1 MKKLAVLLGAFLFSY
16 AAFAQGFYMEMKL
29 SSSDKGD
36 MGVMKAYSQDGN
48 NRSEIDITTPMGP
61 LAVVTII
68 LKGTPNTLYM
78 INEKGKTYSEN
89 DITKNN
95 QYKDYPQDDY
105 EVTVLGKEKVNGY
118 NSTHVKVVH
127 KSGAQT
133 EEMWT
138 STEVVDYSA
147 FLTAK
152 TKFTGRE
159 NLNKALAAKG
169 ATGFPVR
176 IKTSEHG
183 MDIQVDLVKAEKKNN
198 PASLFSLDGYTKSGV
213 TTNGMSQ
220 QELIQKLQNMTPEER
235 EKFKEDMMKQYG
247 QQPH

>member
-1 MKKLAVLLGAFLFSY
+1 MKKIAALLSAFLFSY
-16 AAFAQGFYMEMKL
+16 GAFAQGFYMEMKL

-48 NRSEIDITTPMGP
+48 TRSEINITTPMGP
-61 LAVVTII
+61 IDVVTII
-68 LKGTPNTLYM
+68 LKSNPNTLYM
-78 INEKGKTYSEN
+78 LNEKGKTYSEN

-118 NSTHVKVVH
+118 NTTHVKVVH

-169 ATGFPVR
+169 AEGFPVR

-183 MDIQVDLVKAEKKNN
+183 VDVQVDLVKAEKRNFN
-198 PASLFSLDGYTKSGV
+198 ASLFSLDGYTKSSSSMS
-213 TTNGMSQ
+213 GMSQ
-220 QELIQKLQNMTPEER
+220 QEMIQKVQNMTPEER
-235 EKFKEDMMKQYG
+235 QQFIEQMKSQYG
-247 QQPH
+247 GQPK